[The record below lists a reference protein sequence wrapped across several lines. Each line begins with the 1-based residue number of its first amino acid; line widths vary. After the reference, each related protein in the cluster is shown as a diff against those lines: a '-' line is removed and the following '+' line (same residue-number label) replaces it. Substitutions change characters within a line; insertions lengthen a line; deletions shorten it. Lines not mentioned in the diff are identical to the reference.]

1 MVATEQDLK
10 ELLRKYYAGDTSLE
24 EERLLQHIF
33 QELNEGAPE
42 NRAQF
47 LYFQQ
52 KQDQVPAASLL
63 LGLDKLTRLPTR
75 RVVYYRITWQ
85 IAAMIVVAVG
95 IGWVFLDQYWE
106 KQTTLSTTGEMKSF
120 VLPDSSK
127 VWLNEMSELSYGA
140 EFDAKERVV
149 TLQGEAYFEV
159 TKDPSRPFIIHTG
172 AATTKVLGTSF
183 NLRSYPAEP
192 EVELTVVEGSV
203 NFGCET
209 KVKVRGGESAT
220 FDERSERVAL
230 RPVNVNATAWKT
242 GRLYFKNTPLG
253 DVLHDLERYYGVKLD
268 AEPPALR
275 NCHIT
280 LSLDHA
286 QPWEAYT
293 LIAQTLNVTYNGSG
307 GAYIFSGETNCGL

>member
-1 MVATEQDLK
+1 MASTEQKL
-10 ELLRKYYAGDTSLE
+10 EALIRKYYDGESSLE
-24 EERLLQHIF
+24 EE
-33 QELNEGAPE
+33 QELMQAFQQGHGSVED
-42 NRAQF
+42 RAQF

-52 KQDQVPAASLL
+52 RRAEQPSASQMMQSHP
-63 LGLDKLTRLPTR
+63 DPRFVSR
-75 RVVYYRITWQ
+75 RTILR
-85 IAAMIVVAVG
+85 IAAVIVVAIG
-95 IGWVFLDQYWE
+95 IGWIFSERYLA
-106 KQTTLSTTGEMKSF
+106 KQTTLSTTEEMKSF
-120 VLPDSSK
+120 VLPDSSR
-127 VWLNEMSELSYGA
+127 VWLNEMSELSYGD

-149 TLQGEAYFEV
+149 TLRGEAYFEV
-159 TKDPSRPFIIHTG
+159 TKDPSKPFIIHTG

-192 EVELTVVEGSV
+192 EVELTVMEGSV
-203 NFGCET
+203 DFGSER
-209 KVKVRGGESAT
+209 KIKVRGGESAT

-242 GRLYFKNTPLG
+242 GQLYFKNTPLG